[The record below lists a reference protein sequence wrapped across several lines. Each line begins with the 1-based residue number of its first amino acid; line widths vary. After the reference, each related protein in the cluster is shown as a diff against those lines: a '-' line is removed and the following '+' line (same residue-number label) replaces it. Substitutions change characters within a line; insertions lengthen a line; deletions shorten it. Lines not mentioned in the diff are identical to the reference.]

1 MASLL
6 LIEDEETL
14 AKNIARFLQHS
25 GWDVEIAGTA
35 EEGLARV
42 AGLAPDV
49 IVLDF
54 SLPRMDG
61 LAALSILRERDP
73 CARIVMLTGQASV
86 ELAVDVMKAGAVDF
100 LAKPVVLA
108 QLKQVLDKVV
118 KEVRVRNQLAYYQGR
133 YAGGC
138 AELIGQSPVLTA
150 LKERLC
156 RVVQDESS
164 DGRAPP
170 SLLITGE
177 TGSGKELVA
186 RACHYESPRRKGP
199 FIEVNCATLS
209 GNLLESE
216 LFGHER
222 GAFTDARERKIGLI
236 EAADGGTLFLDEIG
250 EMDLALQAKL
260 LKVLDDHRF
269 RRLGSVQERRVD
281 VRVIA
286 ATNQVL
292 AQRVEQGSFR
302 SDLLHR
308 LRVIG
313 LSVPALRERGAD
325 IGLLAAHFLEQFGRS
340 YGKPV
345 RALTAAA
352 QAALCAHDWPGNVR
366 ELRNTIEQAVLT
378 ARDEVIDVEDLLLPK
393 AQEACPPVV
402 PVVPCPPQ
410 GAAAASTVASLASME
425 RECIALGLE
434 NSGWNVTRTADL
446 LGISRDTLRYR
457 MERFQLRRS
466 EVCLANG

>member
-1 MASLL
+1 MARLL

-14 AKNIARFLQHS
+14 AKNIARFLEHS

-35 EEGLARV
+35 EDGLKRV
-42 AGLAPDV
+42 AALAPDV
-49 IVLDF
+49 ILLDF

-73 CARIVMLTGQASV
+73 RSRIVMLTGQGSV
-86 ELAVDVMKAGAVDF
+86 ELAVDAMKAGAVDF

-108 QLKQVLDKVV
+108 QLKLVLDKLV
-118 KEVRVRNQLAYYQGR
+118 KEVRLRNEVVYCQGR
-133 YAGGC
+133 DAGGC
-138 AELIGQSPVLTA
+138 AALIGQSPVLTA
-150 LKERLC
+150 LKDRLR
-156 RVVQDESS
+156 RVVRVEST
-164 DGRAPP
+164 DGSPPP

-186 RACHYESPRRKGP
+186 RACHDESPRRGGP
-199 FIEVNCATLS
+199 FIEVNCAAIPA
-209 GNLLESE
+209 NLLESE

-260 LKVLDDHRF
+260 LKVLDDHRI
-269 RRLGSVQERRVD
+269 RRLGGLQERRVD

-292 AQRVEQGSFR
+292 AERVEQGRFR
-302 SDLLHR
+302 ADLLHR
-308 LRVIG
+308 LRVIA

-325 IGLLAAHFLEQFGRS
+325 IGLLAAHFLEQFGRR
-340 YGKPV
+340 YGKPAL
-345 RALTAAA
+345 ALTAAA

-378 ARDEVIDVEDLLLPK
+378 ARDEGIDAEDLLLPK
-393 AQEACPPVV
+393 AQEACRPFAPH
-402 PVVPCPPQ
+402 
-410 GAAAASTVASLASME
+410 GAVSECAVIPLASME
-425 RECIALGLE
+425 RELITQGLHK
-434 NSGWNVTRTADL
+434 SGWNITRAAGL

-457 MERFQLRRS
+457 MERYQLLRPG
-466 EVCLANG
+466 VGQANG